1 MELSRK
7 DYPAMLES
15 LQPTQAVA
23 VLNDRVKH
31 IQRVNADIADF
42 LQERRRLE
50 DQYAQGLRKLAARQ
64 LPDAGADLGVFT
76 LPWQRIVGATEA
88 LAESHHA
95 LAHKL
100 EADVERPLRDF
111 DKTNREMQAMSNIS
125 GNMAHMAKEIDSAQ
139 KRADKLKEKGAK
151 APAGK
156 VATASTDVENAN
168 QQWGSQAPFVF
179 EQLQSVDESR
189 INQLRDALT
198 QFQTLELDSI
208 DRSRGPTEQCLGVI
222 LEVQTADEIK
232 TFALKTTSGKPKFET
247 QRGRNQA
254 QASSSSTP
262 AIQPPPTPDDGSSQ
276 RSGSGGSPVV
286 PAEPRLRPAV
296 QEQKHGGLHGLK
308 RLGTVLGRRKSTAPY
323 ARASSPDR
331 KSSTPNLGAAFS
343 SFGSRGNKSR
353 DADHRPASPSR
364 LAESQIPSSP
374 EASESIT
381 SPVRRESASVD
392 RTNGISPVLED
403 EPKDSE
409 MMNGGQSSGI
419 PQLQEPLQP
428 TTSSTASLEPQKDA
442 DGFTVPAAS
451 ATSDLFAQAEAD
463 AAAESVP
470 PQFKVDIRNAPIQEE
485 DSGEA
490 ESAMANVANTL
501 RMQAA
506 PTKRSNTTRG
516 RRDVRNTIFVP
527 STSQGPDLPPFA
539 EPTNAPPLPTTTSPS
554 ASPLPSASPNLSSV
568 SPQIPIPASP
578 PSARPQSPLRPAS
591 HRLNLGDD
599 HPASDTQSIRSGRSL
614 SSSYSHTVR
623 HPDMHEPGLN
633 SSIVETVSTWFEHGH
648 VTRAVVIGEL
658 ALAYN
663 PTDLSIPF
671 GNETIRLE
679 NFPVLEKVAPNPTF
693 VDQVADKAGDYNI
706 NLSSITRT
714 QVAFKYQVHLD
725 ESNIASFAPIAL
737 TPAWKVEPNQTSV
750 ILNYSLNPAFR
761 LAAGHTSITLSN
773 VVLIVH
779 LDPAGAK
786 SSHCQSK
793 PVGTFSREKS
803 LIYWRLGDVTLSAD
817 QPAQALRARFYTDG
831 EAKPGNIEAR
841 WEMTGD
847 NASGHGSGLGVS
859 QLVQA
864 GEAVEAEDDPF
875 ADESA
880 APSSPAITWKDIPVV
895 KRISNGTYTA
905 V

>member
-31 IQRVNADIADF
+31 IQKVNADIADF

-64 LPDAGADLGVFT
+64 QPDAGADLGVFT

-88 LAESHHA
+88 LAESHHS

-100 EADVERPLRDF
+100 ESDVERPLRDF

-168 QQWGSQAPFVF
+168 QQWNSSAPFVF

-198 QFQTLELDSI
+198 QFQTLELDAI
-208 DRSRGPTEQCLGVI
+208 DRSRGPSEQCLGVI
-222 LEVQTADEIK
+222 LDVQTADEIK
-232 TFALKTTSGKPKFET
+232 TFALKTTSGKPKLET

-262 AIQPPPTPDDGSSQ
+262 AMQPPPTPDDGSSQ
-276 RSGSGGSPVV
+276 RSGS
-286 PAEPRLRPAV
+286 V

-323 ARASSPDR
+323 ARTSSPDR
-331 KSSTPNLGAAFS
+331 KSSSPNLGAAFS

-353 DADHRPASPSR
+353 DADHRPSSPSR
-364 LAESQIPSSP
+364 LAESQLPSSP
-374 EASESIT
+374 EAGESIA
-381 SPVRRESASVD
+381 SPDRRGSASAD
-392 RTNGISPVLED
+392 RTNGISPVPED

-419 PQLQEPLQP
+419 SQLQEPLQP
-428 TTSSTASLEPQKDA
+428 TTASSVPLEPQKDA
-442 DGFTVPAAS
+442 DGFSVPAAS

-527 STSQGPDLPPFA
+527 STAQGPDLPPFA
-539 EPTNAPPLPTTTSPS
+539 EPTNAPPLPAATSPS

-591 HRLNLGDD
+591 HRLNLGED
-599 HPASDTQSIRSGRSL
+599 HAASDTQSIRSGRSL

-623 HPDMHEPGLN
+623 HPDLHEPGLN

-663 PTDLSIPF
+663 PPDLSVPF
-671 GNETIRLE
+671 GHETIRLE

-693 VDQVADKAGDYNI
+693 VDQITDKAGDYTV

-737 TPAWKVEPNQTSV
+737 TPAWKVEATQTSV
-750 ILNYSLNPAFR
+750 ILNYSLNPAFH
-761 LAAGHTSITLSN
+761 LAAGHTSVTLSN
-773 VVLIVH
+773 VVLIIH
-779 LDPAGAK
+779 LDPSGSK

-793 PVGTFSREKS
+793 PVGTFSKEKS

-817 QPAQALRARFYTDG
+817 QPGQQLRARFYTDS
-831 EAKPGNIEAR
+831 EAKPGNVEAR
-841 WEMTGD
+841 WEMIGD

-859 QLVQA
+859 QMVQSS
-864 GEAVEAEDDPF
+864 EAADAEDDPF

-880 APSSPAITWKDIPVV
+880 APSSPAITWKDVPIV
-895 KRISNGTYTA
+895 KRISNGTYSA